1 MKKTA
6 LLLLAAATILV
17 TGCDFFRS
25 LAGRPTSDVIAAK
38 RDSLEAVARAE
49 VEEQARLAALERER
63 LAAIAAA
70 EQFSRDSLSAEE
82 EIRDAKIMVLT
93 PGKLKGLYGME
104 LDRKYYVVAGSFR
117 DRANAEMKLR
127 NVQEAGYEAMLI
139 SFRNGFH
146 AIGATPTD
154 SVTVILSSLKKLKAD
169 KVCPNDAWI
178 LLNDE

>member
-6 LLLLAAATILV
+6 LLLLLAAATLV

-38 RDSLEAVARAE
+38 RDSLAQVARLEA
-49 VEEQARLAALERER
+49 EEQARQAEAERQR

-70 EQFSRDSLSAEE
+70 EQFSRDSLAAEE
-82 EIRDAKIMVLT
+82 EIRAAKIMVLT
-93 PGKLKGLYGME
+93 PGKLKGLYQTE
-104 LDRKYYVVAGSFR
+104 LDKKYYVVAGSFR
-117 DRANAEMKLR
+117 ERQNAEKKLR
-127 NVQEAGYEAMLI
+127 NVQEAGYEAVLI

-154 SVTVILSSLKKLKAD
+154 SVTVILSSLKQLKD
-169 KVCPNDAWI
+169 GKICPNDAWI

>member
-6 LLLLAAATILV
+6 LLLLFAAAMLV

-25 LAGRPTSDVIAAK
+25 LAGRPTSEVIAAK

-49 VEEQARLAALERER
+49 AEEQARLAEMEQQR

-70 EQFSRDSLSAEE
+70 EQFSRDSLAAEE
-82 EIRDAKIMVLT
+82 EIRASKIMVQT
-93 PGKLKGLYGME
+93 PEKLKGAYNMQ
-104 LDRKYYVVAGSFR
+104 LDRKYYVIAGSFR
-117 DRANAEMKLR
+117 ERANAEKKLR
-127 NVQEAGYEAMLI
+127 NVQEADYPAVLI

-146 AIGATPTD
+146 AIGACPTD
-154 SVTVILSSLKKLKAD
+154 SVTLILSSLKAMKVD

>member
-6 LLLLAAATILV
+6 LLLLLAAATLV

-38 RDSLEAVARAE
+38 RDSLAE
-49 VEEQARLAALERER
+49 VSRLEAEEQARQAALEQER
-63 LAAIAAA
+63 LAALAAA
-70 EQFSRDSLSAEE
+70 EQFSRDSLAAEE
-82 EIRDAKIMVLT
+82 EIRSSKIMVLT
-93 PGKLKGLYGME
+93 PEKLKGLYRSE
-104 LDRKYYVVAGSFR
+104 LDKKYYVVAGSFR
-117 DRANAEMKLR
+117 ERPNAEKKLR
-127 NVQEAGYEAMLI
+127 NVQEMGYEAVLI

-146 AIGATPTD
+146 AIGAAPTD
-154 SVTVILSSLKKLKAD
+154 SVTVILSSLKALKAA